1 MRSPRQRKRRGR
13 RRVEG
18 GEVPMIQADNGR
30 GGTMDQTMW
39 EMGLKVSPFLR
50 LPPLRD
56 SLSVFWFL

>member
-1 MRSPRQRKRRGR
+1 M
-13 RRVEG
+13 
-18 GEVPMIQADNGR
+18 PMIQADNGR